1 MDKEKVDSFIKS
13 VALDIKAI
21 KFEDDGTHIKMG
33 IGNFFLKRK
42 ISDDYDYDVKKLFED
57 FMRNTTAFYTN
68 IFWEQ

>member
-1 MDKEKVDSFIKS
+1 MDKGKVDSFIKS

-21 KFEDDGTHIKMG
+21 KFEDDGVHIKMG

>member
-21 KFEDDGTHIKMG
+21 KFEDDGMHISMR

-57 FMRNTTAFYTN
+57 FMRNTTAYYVN